1 MQASDS
7 NIGTVGSQRMAGND
21 PLLRDLPELQVT
33 AIMRSKELFNEPAP
47 SS

>member
-33 AIMRSKELFNEPAP
+33 AIMRSKELLNEPAP